1 MRRCG
6 YFWMPRG
13 FKDLETRR
21 HKDVKVPCCEDAR
34 LSTCPPLSTI
44 LYLNA
49 WIHTSFMLNLF
60 SKVAMFFNLA
70 RICYVS
76 AQITWFVVVL
86 HCNLCFSLYTN
97 LIFVLIDIYTF
108 LSAEIITPSEV
119 AACNDCRYQLIFS

>member
-86 HCNLCFSLYTN
+86 HCFPLYTK
-97 LIFVLIDIYTF
+97 LIFVLIDIYIF
-108 LSAEIITPSEV
+108 LTAEIITTSEI
-119 AACNDCRYQLIFS
+119 AACNDYRYQLIFS